1 MQYDDLV
8 RTVLNS
14 QPKDWQDI
22 GHPVWPQYLSYG
34 TVRRDGELSDWI
46 SVREH
51 SQGWVLRSNV
61 QIQLA
66 FGLESGDELSFD
78 WPPLPDPK
86 VIGRHVEIKFNGQPV
101 FRDMLISVDGR
112 RCVLPLPASET
123 INDEEGMPS
132 IRYAYS
138 ATKDEIALARLVDS
152 LTGGD
157 RFDVYMR
164 LATILGG

>member
-1 MQYDDLV
+1 MHYDNLV
-8 RTVLNS
+8 RNVPNS
-14 QPKDWQDI
+14 QPEDWRDI

-51 SQGWVLRSNV
+51 SHGWVLRSNV

-66 FGLESGDELSFD
+66 YGLKSGDELSFD
-78 WPPLPDPK
+78 WPALPNSE

-101 FRDMLISVDGR
+101 FRAMLISVDDH

-123 INDEEGMPS
+123 INDEQGMPS
-132 IRYAYS
+132 ILYAYS
-138 ATKDEIALARLVDS
+138 ATKDDCDCPAGGQPDRRRPLRRVHASPWDS
-152 LTGGD
+152 RG
-157 RFDVYMR
+157 
-164 LATILGG
+164 